1 MRMTQENASLQRIL
15 AQLDTLILGKSRT
28 TRLATACLLARGH
41 LLIEDVPGVGKSTL
55 AQGLARLTG
64 LSFARVQCTNDL
76 LPADLLGF
84 NVWDAANAKMRFTP
98 GPIFHSMVLI
108 DELNRAPSKTQSA
121 LLEAMEE
128 RQVSIDGETRGLS
141 DPFFVVATQ
150 NPMEQIGTAPLPE
163 SQLDRFLMRVS
174 LGYPDAEHEKQ
185 LLLAGDARAQLAG
198 IAPQVSAEELRT
210 VQRAAMSVQTT
221 APLIAYVHRLLVAT
235 RTGANGFGHGL
246 SPRAGLALVAAA
258 RAYAY
263 LSGQTYVAPDDVQAV
278 FGAVASHRLPG
289 GDEAVRRVVESVAV

>member
-1 MRMTQENASLQRIL
+1 MEQTQVLHLIL
-15 AQLDTLILGKSRT
+15 SQLDSLILGKSRT
-28 TRLATACLLARGH
+28 TRLALACLLARGH

-84 NVWDAANAKMRFTP
+84 NIWDSKDGSMRFSP

-128 RQVSIDGETRGLS
+128 RQVSIDGVSRSLPE
-141 DPFFVVATQ
+141 PFFVVATQ

-163 SQLDRFLMRVS
+163 SQLDRFLMRLS
-174 LGYPDAEHEKQ
+174 LGFPEPAYEKE
-185 LLLAGDARAQLAG
+185 LLLSGDARQRLQGLKPVVDAETLRSLQTASSTVHVSEDLA
-198 IAPQVSAEELRT
+198 S
-210 VQRAAMSVQTT
+210 
-221 APLIAYVHRLLVAT
+221 YVHRLLVAT

-246 SPRAGLALVAAA
+246 SPRAGLGLLTAA
-258 RAYAY
+258 RAHAY
-263 LSGQTYVAPDDVQAV
+263 IAGQRYVAPDDVQAV
-278 FGAVASHRLPG
+278 FGAVAGHRLPG
-289 GDEAVRRVVESVAV
+289 GQEAAARVLESTPT

>member
-1 MRMTQENASLQRIL
+1 MTSHDSALARVQ
-15 AQLDTLILGKSRT
+15 AQLDQLILGKTRT
-28 TRLATACLLARGH
+28 INLALSCLLARGH

-84 NVWDAANAKMRFTP
+84 NMWDAKESHMRFVP
-98 GPIFHSMVLI
+98 GPVFHAMVLI
-108 DELNRAPSKTQSA
+108 DELNRAPSKTQSS

-128 RQVSIDGETRGLS
+128 RQVSIDGETRALP

-174 LGYPDAEHEKQ
+174 LGYPDAEHEKT

-198 IAPQVSAEELRT
+198 ITPQISADELRSL
-210 VQRAAMSVQTT
+210 QRAASAVQTT
-221 APLIAYVHRLLVAT
+221 EALVAYVHRLLVAT

-246 SPRAGLALVAAA
+246 SPRAGLALIAAA
-258 RAYAY
+258 RAHAY
-263 LSGQTYVAPDDVQAV
+263 IAGQSYVAPDDVQAV

-289 GDEAVRRVVESVAV
+289 GDEAVRRVVETVAV

>member
-1 MRMTQENASLQRIL
+1 MSPENTALTHIS
-15 AQLDTLILGKSRT
+15 AQLDSLILGKSRT
-28 TRLATACLLARGH
+28 TRLALACLLARGH

-84 NVWDAANAKMRFTP
+84 NIWDAKESTMRFSM
-98 GPIFHSMVLI
+98 GPVFHSMVLI

-128 RQVSIDGETRGLS
+128 RQVSVDGETRPLP

-174 LGYPDAEHEKQ
+174 LGFPEPAYEKQ
-185 LLLAGDARAQLAG
+185 LLLAGDARQHLTRLTPLVSADSLRSLQTSA
-198 IAPQVSAEELRT
+198 AAVQVSEALAT
-210 VQRAAMSVQTT
+210 
-221 APLIAYVHRLLVAT
+221 YVHRLLVAT
-235 RTGANGFGHGL
+235 RTGASGFGYGL
-246 SPRAGLALVAAA
+246 SPRAGLGLLSAA
-258 RAYAY
+258 RAHAY
-263 LSGQTYVAPDDVQAV
+263 LNAQPYVAPDDVQAV
-278 FGAVASHRLPG
+278 FTSVAAHRLPG
-289 GDEAVRRVVESVAV
+289 GNDAAVRVLESTPV

>member
-1 MRMTQENASLQRIL
+1 MTSKDSPL
-15 AQLDTLILGKSRT
+15 ARVQAHLDTLILGKSHT
-28 TRLATACLLARGH
+28 IKLAITCLLARGH

-84 NVWDAANAKMRFTP
+84 NIWDAKESRMRFSS
-98 GPIFHSMVLI
+98 GPIFHAMVLI
-108 DELNRAPSKTQSA
+108 DELNRAPSKTQSS

-128 RQVSIDGETRGLS
+128 HQVSIDGETRALP

-174 LGYPDAEHEKQ
+174 LGYPDAAHEKQ
-185 LLLAGDARAQLAG
+185 LLLAGDARAHLNELT
-198 IAPQVSAEELRT
+198 PQVSADDLRAL
-210 VQRAAMSVQTT
+210 QRQASMVAISEALVG
-221 APLIAYVHRLLVAT
+221 YVHRLLVAT
-235 RTGANGFGHGL
+235 RTGASGLGHGL
-246 SPRAGLALVAAA
+246 SPRAGLGVIAAA
-258 RAYAY
+258 RAHAY
-263 LSGQTYVAPDDVQAV
+263 LSAQPYVAPDDVQAV
-278 FGAVASHRLPG
+278 FASIASHRLPG
-289 GDEAVRRVVESVAV
+289 GNDSVSRVMESVAV